1 MAAKRP
7 ARASLRYAKAPLSP
21 RYQRELHRLLALLV
35 FEPSVRDAALR
46 VGDGKAR
53 ECDSYLRRISQL
65 TYPELCDHTHLSANH
80 AISPTCR

>member
-21 RYQRELHRLLALLV
+21 RDQRELHRLLALLV
-35 FEPSVRDAALR
+35 FEPSGRDAALR
-46 VGDGKAR
+46 VGDGKAL

-65 TYPELCDHTHLSANH
+65 TYPELCDHTHL
-80 AISPTCR
+80 